1 MQVFNKNTHHD
12 MRAYIHRGDIHFA
25 LLLAFFLT
33 WYRVLAI
40 VEASILTPLN
50 IARLA
55 INFVAIATMLE
66 VIFGLICYLRKKPLF
81 GRAKSRFFSWKRTL
95 PVSAVISAAG
105 ILFYYFEL
113 ATPIAGQTI
122 WALVIGFAIG
132 TILTML
138 YFYSLVEKK

>member
-12 MRAYIHRGDIHFA
+12 MRVYIHRGDIHFA

-66 VIFGLICYLRKKPLF
+66 VIFGLIC
-81 GRAKSRFFSWKRTL
+81 
-95 PVSAVISAAG
+95 
-105 ILFYYFEL
+105 
-113 ATPIAGQTI
+113 
-122 WALVIGFAIG
+122 
-132 TILTML
+132 
-138 YFYSLVEKK
+138 